1 MDDKPTIAIVGLG
14 SAGRRAADALKQSE
28 SVRLIAAADRDPEVI
43 DSAITSDIPTFTD
56 HRLLLVQT
64 RPDIVYVALPPAPAS
79 ELIETCAQRGIH
91 VIKEPPLARSLGEAV
106 GLLRLTE
113 RAGVNFAIAT
123 PRRFMQSYRRAFEA
137 RPSLGPL
144 LLVRAHYLFN
154 WGPLTGWRA
163 DWVSAGGGALLELGY
178 PLIDLLTWMVGL
190 PEDVFGSS
198 TVNAQPDLY
207 DPEAPPTHPS
217 TTDDT
222 AAAVMR
228 SAGGAMA
235 SLVVSRVSGPLSEEV
250 SVHGREGTL
259 TISPQQCLLR
269 DPDGRLLDRGDC
281 LDDPAEC
288 IKRLVDAFVAGIDS
302 ETNTYPCSARE
313 NLLTMA
319 VLEALYLSD
328 KTANAENPRS
338 LLQAAGFTPE
348 DCLIHRPAH

>member
-1 MDDKPTIAIVGLG
+1 MDDKPTIAIIGLG
-14 SAGRRAADALKQSE
+14 SAGRRAVDALKQSE
-28 SVRLIAAADRDPEVI
+28 SVRLIAAADRDPDAI
-43 DSAITSDIPTFTD
+43 DDAITFDIPTFTD
-56 HRLLLVQT
+56 HRQLLMQT
-64 RPDIVYVALPPAPAS
+64 RPDIVYIALPPGPSA
-79 ELIETCAQRGIH
+79 ELIETCAQLGIH
-91 VIKEPPLARSLGEAV
+91 IIKDPPLARSLGEAAA
-106 GLLRLTE
+106 LLRTTE
-113 RAGVNFAIAT
+113 QAGVNFAIAA
-123 PRRFMQSYRRAFEA
+123 PRRFMQSYRRAFDA
-137 RPSLGPL
+137 RESLGAL

-198 TVNAQPDLY
+198 AVNSQPDLY
-207 DPEAPPTHPS
+207 DLDAPPSHPS

-250 SVHGREGTL
+250 AIHGRNGTL
-259 TISPQQCLLR
+259 TISPQQFLLR
-269 DPDGRLLDRGDC
+269 DPDGRVLDQSDC
-281 LDDPAEC
+281 LDDSAES
-288 IKRLVDAFVAGIDS
+288 IRQFVDAFVAGLAGK
-302 ETNTYPCSARE
+302 TNTYPCSARE

-328 KTANAENPRS
+328 KTASAENPRS
-338 LLQAAGFTPE
+338 LLQAAGFAPE
-348 DCLIHRPAH
+348 DCFK

>member
-1 MDDKPTIAIVGLG
+1 MDDKPTIAIIGLG
-14 SAGRRAADALKQSE
+14 SAGRRAVDALKQSE
-28 SVRLIAAADRDPEVI
+28 SVRLIATADRDPDAI
-43 DSAITSDIPTFTD
+43 DAAITFDIPTFTD
-56 HRLLLVQT
+56 HRQLLMQT
-64 RPDIVYVALPPAPAS
+64 RPDIVYVTLPPGPAA
-79 ELIETCAQRGIH
+79 ELIEICAQHSIH
-91 VIKEPPLARSLGEAV
+91 VIKDPPLARSLGEAV

-113 RAGVNFAIAT
+113 QAGVNFAIAA
-123 PRRFMQSYRRAFEA
+123 PRRFMQSYRRAFDA
-137 RPSLGPL
+137 RASLGAL
-144 LLVRAHYLFN
+144 QLVRAHYLFN

-198 TVNAQPDLY
+198 AVNSQVDLY
-207 DPEAPPTHPS
+207 DPEAQPAHPS

-235 SLVVSRVSGPLSEEV
+235 SLVVSRVSGPLSEEL
-250 SVHGREGTL
+250 SLHGRDGTL
-259 TISPQQCLLR
+259 TISPQRFLLR
-269 DPDGRLLDRGDC
+269 DPDGGVLDQTDC
-281 LDDPAEC
+281 LDDPADC
-288 IKRLVDAFVAGIDS
+288 IRELVDAFAAGLVGK
-302 ETNTYPCSARE
+302 TNIYPCSARE

-328 KTANAENPRS
+328 KTATAENPRS

-348 DCLIHRPAH
+348 DCRIK